1 MAEFA
6 WPWVIVLLPLPWLLR
21 RWLRPAAP
29 GQALHLPQPGVRL
42 ATVAG
47 SRAHG
52 ATPWLLALAW
62 LCLLAAAARPQWVG
76 PPQAQQRSGRALMLA
91 VDLSRDSLATW
102 ITQNRSQIIPG
113 I

>member
-1 MAEFA
+1 MPEFA

-47 SRAHG
+47 NRTRGTTS
-52 ATPWLLALAW
+52 WLLALAW

-76 PPQAQQRSGRALMLA
+76 RRRRSSAAGAR
-91 VDLSRDSLATW
+91 
-102 ITQNRSQIIPG
+102 
-113 I
+113 